1 MARREA
7 VRIPRAVVAGVGF
20 LTLLRLAIALVLP
33 LGDDETFYWEWSRH
47 LAPGYLDQP
56 PAIAWLIH
64 ASTAVFGN
72 TAFAVHFVAAVLF
85 GITSLALWILAREV
99 LGRGDAATAAVVLFN
114 VIPVF
119 AAGGL
124 LAVPDGPLGL
134 AWVLTLLWT
143 WRAARGAGRR
153 PQSGRQEAAVRPE
166 VLRQTG
172 RSCDRQGIGAWLYA
186 GLWLGLA
193 LDSKYTAAAL
203 PVSVGLWLAASPYR
217 SWLRRPGP
225 YAGLAVAALLF
236 APVLWW
242 NATHHWA
249 SFYFTLAGRPGWSVG
264 PNAPVFLGLQFVYF
278 APLLFP
284 WLVWAIVVACRR
296 GLAGDPGWLFL
307 AASAIPVIAGIA
319 AASLVGAA
327 KGHWAAPG
335 YMTATIA
342 LAALLTERP
351 WPSRSAVWQLGVA
364 AGIASAVLVTALT
377 HALPIISPAILP
389 PRLDPTVDYYGWP
402 AAAPTIA
409 AVARRG
415 AHRPFFI
422 TSDRYQVL
430 AQFDFSTGG
439 RYPSATVTG
448 VDQYVYWTPWSDLRG
463 RDALFIQD
471 GRYPRDVDLTQ
482 GCAAVEPGPSVPVV
496 RRGVVVRTL
505 DLVWCRDFQG
515 RPIRP
520 FR

>member
-1 MARREA
+1 MAPRKPGG
-7 VRIPRAVVAGVGF
+7 IPRAVVAGVAF
-20 LTLLRLAIALVLP
+20 VTLLRLLIAVVLP

-47 LAPGYLDQP
+47 LAPGYVDQP

-72 TAFAVHFVAAVLF
+72 TAFAVHLVAAVLF
-85 GITSLALWILAREV
+85 GVTSLALWVLAREV
-99 LGRGDAATAAVVLFN
+99 LGRRDAATAAVALFN
-114 VIPVF
+114 VVPVF

-143 WRAARGAGRR
+143 WRAARG
-153 PQSGRQEAAVRPE
+153 
-166 VLRQTG
+166 TG
-172 RSCDRQGIGAWLYA
+172 SNFNRVWLYA
-186 GLWLGLA
+186 GFWLGLA

-203 PVSVGLWLAASPYR
+203 PISVGLWLAASPSR
-217 SWLRRPGP
+217 SWLRRPEP

-236 APVLWW
+236 APVVWW
-242 NATHHWA
+242 NATHDWV
-249 SFYFTLAGRPGWSVG
+249 SFYFTLAGRPGWSAG
-264 PNAPVFLGLQFVYF
+264 PNAPIFLGLQFVYL

-284 WLVWAIVVACRR
+284 WLVWALVVAGRR
-296 GLAGDPGWLFL
+296 GLAGDAGWLFL
-307 AASAIPVIAGIA
+307 AAAGVPVIAGIT
-319 AASLVGAA
+319 AASLLGAA

-335 YMTATIA
+335 YMAATIA
-342 LAALLTERP
+342 LAALVTERP
-351 WPSRSAVWQLGVA
+351 WRERSRAWQAGVA

-377 HALPIISPAILP
+377 HALPVISSAVLP
-389 PRLDPTVDYYGWP
+389 PRLDPTVDYYGWRT
-402 AAAPTIA
+402 AAPAIA

-415 AHRPFFI
+415 AHGPFFI

-439 RYPSATVTG
+439 RYPSANVTG
-448 VDQYVYWTPWSDLRG
+448 RGEYAYWTRWNDLRG
-463 RDALFIQD
+463 RDGLFIQD
-471 GRYPRDVDLTQ
+471 GRYPRRLDLRQ
-482 GCAAVEPGPSVPVV
+482 GCASVERGPTVPVV

-520 FR
+520 SR

>member
-1 MARREA
+1 MAPRET
-7 VRIPRAVVAGVGF
+7 VRIPRTVLAGVAL
-20 LTLLRLAIALVLP
+20 LTLLRLSIASVLP

-56 PAIAWLIH
+56 PAIAWLIR
-64 ASTAVFGN
+64 ASTVVFGN
-72 TAFAVHFVAAVLF
+72 TPFAVHLVAALLLA
-85 GITSLALWILAREV
+85 ITSLALWTLAREV
-99 LGRGDAATAAVVLFN
+99 TGRGDAATVAVALFN

-134 AWVLTLLWT
+134 AWVLTLLWS
-143 WRAARGAGRR
+143 WRAANGDRAGAELPAGGR
-153 PQSGRQEAAVRPE
+153 
-166 VLRQTG
+166 
-172 RSCDRQGIGAWLYA
+172 AWLYT
-186 GLWLGLA
+186 GIWLGLA
-193 LDSKYTAAAL
+193 LDSKYTAAVL
-203 PVSVGLWLAASPYR
+203 PISVGLWLALSQHR
-217 SWLRRPGP
+217 EWLRRVWP
-225 YAGLAVAALLF
+225 YAGLALAAVLF

-249 SFYFTLAGRPGWSVG
+249 SFYFTLERRPGWSAG
-264 PNAPVFLGLQFVYF
+264 PNAPVFLGLQFVYL

-284 WLVWAIVVACRR
+284 WLVWALVVASRR
-296 GLAGDPGWLFL
+296 GFAGGVPLPRGDGAWLFL
-307 AASAIPVIAGIA
+307 AAGGVPVIAGVA

-342 LAALLTERP
+342 LAALITERP
-351 WPSRSAVWQLGVA
+351 WQARPRAWRFGVV
-364 AGIASAVLVTALT
+364 AGIASAVVVTVLT
-377 HALPIISPAILP
+377 HALPVISAAVLP

-402 AAAPTIA
+402 AAAPQIA
-409 AVARRG
+409 AVARRD

-439 RYPSATVTG
+439 RYLSTSVTG
-448 VDQYVYWTPWSDLRG
+448 NDQYVFWTPWSDLRG
-463 RDALFIQD
+463 RDGLFIQD
-471 GRYPRDVDLTQ
+471 GRYPPEVDLRQ
-482 GCAAVEPGPSVPVV
+482 GCGAVERGPTLPVV

-505 DLVWCRDFQG
+505 NLVWCRDFWG
-515 RPIRP
+515 RPIPPLR
-520 FR
+520 

>member
-1 MARREA
+1 MVRREL
-7 VRIPRAVVAGVGF
+7 RGIPRAVVAGVA
-20 LTLLRLAIALVLP
+20 LVTLLRLAIAVVLP

-47 LAPGYLDQP
+47 LAAGYLDQP

-64 ASTAVFGN
+64 ASTALFGN
-72 TAFAVHFVAAVLF
+72 TTFAVHLVAAVLF
-85 GITSLALWILAREV
+85 GITSLALWLLAREV
-99 LGRGDAATAAVVLFN
+99 LGRDDAATAAVALFN

-143 WRAARGAGRR
+143 WRAAHEAG
-153 PQSGRQEAAVRPE
+153 GR
-166 VLRQTG
+166 
-172 RSCDRQGIGAWLYA
+172 AWLHA

-203 PVSVGLWLAASPYR
+203 PISIGLWLAASPYR
-217 SWLRRPGP
+217 RWLRRPEP
-225 YAGLAVAALLF
+225 YAGLVIAALLF
-236 APVLWW
+236 APVVWW

-249 SFYFTLAGRPGWSVG
+249 SFYFTLAGRPGWSAG
-264 PNAPVFLGLQFVYF
+264 PNAPIFLGLQFVYL

-284 WLVWAIVVACRR
+284 WLVWALVVAGRR
-296 GLAGDPGWLFL
+296 GLAGDPAWLFL
-307 AASAIPVIAGIA
+307 AAAGIPVIAGIA
-319 AASLVGAA
+319 AASFIGAA

-342 LAALLTERP
+342 LAALMTERS
-351 WPSRSAVWQLGVA
+351 WSRRSRAWQSGLA
-364 AGIASAVLVTALT
+364 AGIASAVLVTALA
-377 HALPIISPAILP
+377 HALPVIAGAVLP
-389 PRLDPTVDYYGWP
+389 PRLDPTVDYYGWRT
-402 AAAPTIA
+402 AAPMIA
-409 AVARRG
+409 GVAQRG

-448 VDQYVYWTPWSDLRG
+448 RDEYGYWTRWSDLRG
-463 RDALFIQD
+463 RDGLFIQD
-471 GRYPRDVDLTQ
+471 GRYPRRVDLRQ
-482 GCAAVEPGPSVPVV
+482 GCAAVERGPTVPVV

-505 DLVWCRDFQG
+505 DLVWCRDFLG

-520 FR
+520 LR

>member
-7 VRIPRAVVAGVGF
+7 VRIPRSVVAGVAL

-47 LAPGYLDQP
+47 LAAGYLDQP

-72 TAFAVHFVAAVLF
+72 TAFAVHLVAAVLLA
-85 GITSLALWILAREV
+85 ITSLALWILAREV
-99 LGRGDAATAAVVLFN
+99 LGRDDAATVAVALFN
-114 VIPVF
+114 VVPVF

-143 WRAARGAGRR
+143 WRAANGAG
-153 PQSGRQEAAVRPE
+153 
-166 VLRQTG
+166 LR
-172 RSCDRQGIGAWLYA
+172 SWLYA
-186 GLWLGLA
+186 GVWLGLA

-203 PVSVGLWLAASPYR
+203 PLGAALWLAAAPPYR
-217 SWLRRPGP
+217 VWLRRFEP
-225 YAGLAVAALLF
+225 YAALAVAAALF
-236 APVLWW
+236 APVVWW
-242 NATHHWA
+242 NATHQWA
-249 SFYFTLAGRPGWSVG
+249 SFYFALAGRPGWSVG
-264 PNAPVFLGLQFVYF
+264 PNAPLFVGLQFVYL

-284 WLVWAIVVACRR
+284 WLIWALVVASRR
-296 GLAGDPGWLFL
+296 GLAGDGRWLFL
-307 AASAIPVIAGIA
+307 AASGIPVIAGTV
-319 AASLVGAA
+319 AASLIGAA

-342 LAALLTERP
+342 LAALITERP
-351 WPSRSAVWQLGVA
+351 WRERARSWQFGIS
-364 AGIASAVLVTALT
+364 AGIASAVLVTVLT
-377 HALPIISPAILP
+377 HALPVISGAVLP

-402 AAAPTIA
+402 AAAPRIA
-409 AVARRG
+409 AVARRD

-439 RYPSATVTG
+439 RYPAATVTG
-448 VDQYVYWTPWSDLRG
+448 NDQYVYWTRWADLRG
-463 RDALFIQD
+463 RDGLFIQD
-471 GRYPRDVDLTQ
+471 GRYPRDVDLRE
-482 GCAAVEPGPSVPVV
+482 GCGAVERGPSVPVV

-520 FR
+520 LREQGR

>member
-1 MARREA
+1 MARRVRER
-7 VRIPRAVVAGVGF
+7 VRIPWAVVAAVAL
-20 LTLLRLAIALVLP
+20 LTLLRLAFARVLP

-72 TAFAVHFVAAVLF
+72 TAFAVHLVAAVLL
-85 GITSLALWILAREV
+85 GATSLALWTLAREV
-99 LGRGDAATAAVVLFN
+99 LGRDGAATAAVALFN
-114 VIPVF
+114 VVPVF

-143 WRAARGAGRR
+143 WRAANSKGGPVLRGANGR
-153 PQSGRQEAAVRPE
+153 
-166 VLRQTG
+166 
-172 RSCDRQGIGAWLYA
+172 AWLYA
-186 GLWLGLA
+186 GIWLGLA
-193 LDSKYTAAAL
+193 LDSKYTAVAL
-203 PVSVGLWLAASPYR
+203 PVSVALWLAAAPPYR
-217 SWLRRPGP
+217 VWLRRPEP
-225 YAGLAVAALLF
+225 YAGLAIALLLF
-236 APVLWW
+236 APVVWW

-249 SFYFTLAGRPGWSVG
+249 SFYFALAGRPGWSAG
-264 PNAPVFLGLQFVYF
+264 PNAPLFVGLQFVYL

-284 WLVWAIVVACRR
+284 WLIWALVVATRR
-296 GLAGDPGWLFL
+296 GLAGDGRWLFL
-307 AASAIPVIAGIA
+307 AASGIPVIAGIV

-335 YMTATIA
+335 YLAATVA
-342 LAALLTERP
+342 LAALVTERP
-351 WPSRSAVWQLGVA
+351 SRERSRAWRFGMT
-364 AGIASAVLVTALT
+364 AGIVSAVLVTVLT
-377 HALPIISPAILP
+377 HALPLISAAVLP

-409 AVARRG
+409 AVARRD

-439 RYPSATVTG
+439 RYPAASVTG
-448 VDQYVYWTPWSDLRG
+448 RDQYVYWTRWSDLRG
-463 RDALFIQD
+463 RDGLFIQD
-471 GRYPRDVDLTQ
+471 GRYPRDVDLRE
-482 GCAAVEPGPSVPVV
+482 GCGAVERGPSVPVV
-496 RRGVVVRTL
+496 RHGVVVRTL

-520 FR
+520 LR

>member
-1 MARREA
+1 MVRRALRGIPCA
-7 VRIPRAVVAGVGF
+7 VAAGVA
-20 LTLLRLAIALVLP
+20 LVTLLRLAIGVVLP

-64 ASTAVFGN
+64 ASTMVFGD
-72 TAFAVHFVAAVLF
+72 TAFAVHLVAAVLF
-85 GITSLALWILAREV
+85 GITSLALWRLAREV
-99 LGRGDAATAAVVLFN
+99 LGRPDAATTAVALFN

-134 AWVLTLLWT
+134 AWVLTLLWA
-143 WRAARGAGRR
+143 WRAVNGDRPAG
-153 PQSGRQEAAVRPE
+153 GR
-166 VLRQTG
+166 
-172 RSCDRQGIGAWLYA
+172 AWLYA
-186 GLWLGLA
+186 GFWLGLA
-193 LDSKYTAAAL
+193 LDSKYTAAVL
-203 PVSVGLWLAASPYR
+203 PVSIGLWLAASAHR
-217 SWLRRPGP
+217 RWLRRPEP
-225 YAGLAVAALLF
+225 YAGLAIAALLF
-236 APVLWW
+236 APVVWW

-249 SFYFTLAGRPGWSVG
+249 SFSYTLAGRPGWSAG
-264 PNAPVFLGLQFVYF
+264 PNAPVFLGLQFVYL

-284 WLVWAIVVACRR
+284 WLLWALVVACRR
-296 GLAGDPGWLFL
+296 GLAGDAGWLFL
-307 AASAIPVIAGIA
+307 AAAGIPVIAGFA

-335 YMTATIA
+335 YITGTIA
-342 LAALLTERP
+342 LAAVMTEQP
-351 WPSRSAVWQLGVA
+351 WRKRSRAWRFAAA

-377 HALPIISPAILP
+377 HALPVISSAVLP
-389 PRLDPTVDYYGWP
+389 PRLDPTVDYYGWRT
-402 AAAPTIA
+402 AAPEIA
-409 AVARRG
+409 AVARRD

-448 VDQYVYWTPWSDLRG
+448 RDEYLYWTRWSDLRG
-463 RDALFIQD
+463 RDGLFIQD
-471 GRYPRDVDLTQ
+471 GRYPRGVDLRR
-482 GCAAVEPGPSVPVV
+482 GCAAVEPGPIVPVV

-505 DLVWCRDFQG
+505 DLVWCRDFLG
-515 RPIRP
+515 RPIGPLR
-520 FR
+520 

>member
-1 MARREA
+1 MATEMSSIRRA
-7 VRIPRAVVAGVGF
+7 PDGVRLPRAVVAGVA
-20 LTLLRLAIALVLP
+20 LITLLRLAIALVLP

-64 ASTAVFGN
+64 GSTAVFGN
-72 TAFAVHFVAAVLF
+72 TAFAVHFVAAVLL
-85 GITSLALWILAREV
+85 GITSLALWVLAREV
-99 LGRGDAATAAVVLFN
+99 LGRDDAATAAVVLFN

-134 AWVLTLLWT
+134 AWVLTLLWS
-143 WRAARGAGRR
+143 WRAANGANGH
-153 PQSGRQEAAVRPE
+153 
-166 VLRQTG
+166 
-172 RSCDRQGIGAWLYA
+172 AWLYA

-193 LDSKYTAAAL
+193 LDSKYTAAVL
-203 PVSVGLWLAASPYR
+203 PVSVALWLAAAPPYR
-217 SWLRRPGP
+217 RWLRRPEP
-225 YAGLAVAALLF
+225 YAALALAVLLF
-236 APVLWW
+236 APVVWW

-264 PNAPVFLGLQFVYF
+264 PNAPVFLGLEFVYLG
-278 APLLFP
+278 PLLLP
-284 WLVWAIVVACRR
+284 WLIWALAVAGRR
-296 GLAGDPGWLFL
+296 GLAGNMGPFAPHQTGWLLL
-307 AASAIPVIAGIA
+307 AAAGSPVIVGTA

-335 YMTATIA
+335 YIAATIA
-342 LAALLTERP
+342 FAALFTERP
-351 WPSRSAVWQLGVA
+351 WPSRPRAWQVGVS
-364 AGIASAVLVTALT
+364 AGIASAVLVTILT
-377 HALPIISPAILP
+377 HALPVISGAVLP
-389 PRLDPTVDYYGWP
+389 PRLDPTVDYFGWR
-402 AAAPTIA
+402 AAAPAIA
-409 AVARRG
+409 AVARRD

-439 RYPSATVTG
+439 RYPAATVTG
-448 VDQYVYWTPWSDLRG
+448 RDQYAYWTRWTDLRG
-463 RDALFIQD
+463 HDGLFIQD
-471 GRYPRDVDLTQ
+471 GRYPRDVDLHQ

-520 FR
+520 LR